1 MKFKDWRGDLKRTEI
16 LRGWAGQGRRLSG
29 KETGAPGCF
38 AFLRSRALWV
48 LHVDPPFSP
57 ACPPAGARFEEL
69 LVSVDLAEGA
79 GVLGGGAGQWHPC
92 IPSAQ
97 PGPWLRAGGHQIFG
111 EMNKEM
117 NMH

>member
-79 GVLGGGAGQWHPC
+79 GVLGGGQGSGTLVFPVPNLDLGSERGA
-92 IPSAQ
+92 IKY
-97 PGPWLRAGGHQIFG
+97 LV
-111 EMNKEM
+111 K
-117 NMH
+117 

>member
-38 AFLRSRALWV
+38 AFLQSRALWV

-79 GVLGGGAGQWHPC
+79 GVLGGGCRAVAPLYSQCPTWTLAQSGG
-92 IPSAQ
+92 PSNI
-97 PGPWLRAGGHQIFG
+97 W
-111 EMNKEM
+111 
-117 NMH
+117 